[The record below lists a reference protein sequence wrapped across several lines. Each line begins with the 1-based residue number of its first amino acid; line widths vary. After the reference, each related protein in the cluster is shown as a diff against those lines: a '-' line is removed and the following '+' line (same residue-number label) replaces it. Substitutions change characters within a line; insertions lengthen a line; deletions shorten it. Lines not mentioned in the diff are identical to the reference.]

1 MPSWS
6 LQLPATIGFRF
17 ERTRLPSRIRN
28 PASEYPN
35 NQRAFQMSSDCS
47 LVIGAFL
54 PPKEESVLLIHRTR
68 TINGAS
74 LNSPAQILKS
84 QRRQFDQFQQSNLSN
99 SLRHQKLS
107 CCYHRDSSPNL
118 SVSFQFVLKWYQHL
132 SIKRRPSTF
141 DCLPHSSL

>member
-6 LQLPATIGFRF
+6 LQLPAAIGFRF
-17 ERTRLPSRIRN
+17 ERTRFLSEIRK
-28 PASEYPN
+28 PAFEYPN
-35 NQRAFQMSSDCS
+35 NQRAFRMTSDCS

-54 PPKEESVLLIHRTR
+54 SPKEESVLLIHRTR

-84 QRRQFDQFQQSNLSN
+84 QRYRFDQPQQSNPSN

-107 CCYHRDSSPNL
+107 CWYHWDSSPNL
-118 SVSFQFVLKWYQHL
+118 LVSFQLVLKWYQH
-132 SIKRRPSTF
+132 SPIKRRPSTF
-141 DCLPHSSL
+141 NCLPHSSL